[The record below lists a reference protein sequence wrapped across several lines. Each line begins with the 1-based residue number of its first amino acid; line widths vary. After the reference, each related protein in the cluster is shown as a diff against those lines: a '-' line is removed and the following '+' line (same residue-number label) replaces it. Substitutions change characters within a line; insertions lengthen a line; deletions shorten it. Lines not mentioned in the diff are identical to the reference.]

1 MTHKFFNRHTIII
14 LSIIILLLVGWGTAH
29 AQGTNDNTVYLPVV
43 MGGSGSTGGTV
54 PAVTPTPLPE
64 IPALPPTET
73 PTPIVPPTPSATS
86 AAVTGNLPDY
96 ATLALDINA
105 LVKTNNAGLNA
116 VNDPPNATTTIFNV
130 DDLSYDMTDLP
141 GSLASAAYS
150 YDRITTTI
158 NQKCVVFK
166 AYRPSNGDLYMT
178 LIITACYPDTID
190 MTLAPEVRF
199 ASAYTVLRNLMV
211 AYN

>member
-1 MTHKFFNRHTIII
+1 MTHKLFNRHTIII
-14 LSIIILLLVGWGTAH
+14 LSIIILLLVGWGSAH
-29 AQGTNDNTVYLPVV
+29 AQDANDNTVFLPLVAG
-43 MGGSGSTGGTV
+43 GGSQLGTV
-54 PAVTPTPLPE
+54 PAITPIPLPE

-86 AAVTGNLPDY
+86 AAVTGNVPDY

-130 DDLSYDMTDLP
+130 DDLAYDMTDLP
-141 GSLASAAYS
+141 GSLASASYQ

-158 NQKCVVFK
+158 SQKCVVQ
-166 AYRPSNGDLYMT
+166 
-178 LIITACYPDTID
+178 
-190 MTLAPEVRF
+190 
-199 ASAYTVLRNLMV
+199 VLPTRIG
-211 AYN
+211 